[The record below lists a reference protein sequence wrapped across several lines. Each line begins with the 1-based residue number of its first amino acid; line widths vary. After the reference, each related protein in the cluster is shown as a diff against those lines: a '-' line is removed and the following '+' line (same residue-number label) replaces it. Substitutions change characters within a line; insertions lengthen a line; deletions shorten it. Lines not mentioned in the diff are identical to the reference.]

1 MCRTGQRVLRR
12 TGKSFVP
19 CMIGF
24 LVPALH
30 AKVTLFTSCEEIY
43 PYVLHRICGK
53 NLPHNLRCTSRTLSK
68 LRRAVQEEAGV
79 NAVEVRG
86 LSRSFDDREILR
98 DVSFTV
104 GHGEIFGYLGPNGA
118 GKTTTIRILL
128 GLLAPGAG
136 EVRVLGRDLAADD
149 EARAR
154 VGVLFENN
162 GLADRMSAADNLA
175 YYAGLYSVEDPAA
188 RIDELLVLVD
198 LADRR
203 DDPVGTF
210 STGMKRKL
218 GIARAILHRPEVVFL
233 DEPSSGLDPGAQRM
247 VRDLILELSRR
258 EEMTVFL
265 NSHHLDEV
273 QRVCST
279 VAILAGGRIRA
290 FDSVANLT
298 AASGRPAVTI
308 TLADPGE
315 RARACETVG
324 GLAFVTGCE
333 PDGDRLRCTL
343 ADPGAT
349 PDLVAALFGAGF
361 RIEEVRRS
369 SRSLEEIYLEHVGR
383 VEDGA

>member
-1 MCRTGQRVLRR
+1 M
-12 TGKSFVP
+12 
-19 CMIGF
+19 
-24 LVPALH
+24 
-30 AKVTLFTSCEEIY
+30 
-43 PYVLHRICGK
+43 
-53 NLPHNLRCTSRTLSK
+53 
-68 LRRAVQEEAGV
+68 

-86 LSRSFDDREILR
+86 LSRSFDGREILR

-118 GKTTTIRILL
+118 GKTTTIRVLL

-136 EVRVLGRDLAADD
+136 DVRVLGRDLAVDD
-149 EARAR
+149 DARVK

-162 GLADRMSAADNLA
+162 GLSDRMSAAGNLA
-175 YYAGLYSVEDPAA
+175 YYAGLYGVEDPAE
-188 RIDELLVLVD
+188 RIDELLILVD

-273 QRVCST
+273 ERICST

-298 AASGRPAVTI
+298 AASGRPAVTVS
-308 TLADPGE
+308 LADPGD
-315 RARACETVG
+315 RARACETAR
-324 GLAFVTGCE
+324 GLTFVAGCDA
-333 PDGDRLRCTL
+333 DGESLHCTL
-343 ADPGAT
+343 AAPGAT
-349 PDLVAALFGAGF
+349 PDLVAALVGAGF

-369 SRSLEEIYLEHVGR
+369 SRTLEEIYLEHVGR
-383 VEDGA
+383 AEGGP